1 MTAVNTH
8 TQMLE
13 NGLRELRHEMTS
25 NPLRST
31 IDIGTEAVIL
41 SGLKNKCQTSI
52 SNINKLYS
60 EAKFLGS
67 YLERLE
73 AKAYYDLETFDKN
86 PRKTSWFRRFGL
98 VASLIFIAG
107 YAYKELHPVD
117 FWIKVNPLLNY
128 MHYLKP
134 YLDQTIDYIVVN
146 GRLKN
151 QIPIVHRL
159 VPE

>member
-1 MTAVNTH
+1 MAAVNTH

-41 SGLKNKCQTSI
+41 SGLKDKCQTSI
-52 SNINKLYS
+52 NNINKLYS

-73 AKAYYDLETFDKN
+73 AKAYYDLETLDKN

-98 VASLIFIAG
+98 LASTLFVVG
-107 YAYKELHPVD
+107 YAYKELYPKD
-117 FWIKVNPLLNY
+117 FWIKVTPLLNS

-134 YLDQTIDYIVVN
+134 YLEQMIDFIVVN

-151 QIPIVHRL
+151 QGPIKL

>member
-1 MTAVNTH
+1 MAAVNTH

-41 SGLKNKCQTSI
+41 SGLKDKCQTSI
-52 SNINKLYS
+52 NNINKLYS

-73 AKAYYDLETFDKN
+73 AKAYYDLETLEKN

-98 VASLIFIAG
+98 LASTLFVVG
-107 YAYKELHPVD
+107 YAYKELYPKD
-117 FWIKVNPLLNY
+117 FWIKVTPLLNS

-134 YLDQTIDYIVVN
+134 YLEQMIDYIVVN

-151 QIPIVHRL
+151 QGPIKL

>member
-1 MTAVNTH
+1 MAAVNTH

-41 SGLKNKCQTSI
+41 SGLKDKCQTSI
-52 SNINKLYS
+52 NNINKLYS

-67 YLERLE
+67 HLERLE
-73 AKAYYDLETFDKN
+73 AKAYYDLETLDKN

-98 VASLIFIAG
+98 LASTLFVVG
-107 YAYKELHPVD
+107 YAYKELCPKD
-117 FWIKVNPLLNY
+117 FWIKVNPLLNS

-134 YLDQTIDYIVVN
+134 YLEQMIDYIHCSI
-146 GRLKN
+146 L
-151 QIPIVHRL
+151 L
-159 VPE
+159 FCLE

>member
-1 MTAVNTH
+1 MAAVNTH

-41 SGLKNKCQTSI
+41 SGLKDKCQTSI
-52 SNINKLYS
+52 NNINKLYS

-73 AKAYYDLETFDKN
+73 AKAYYDLETLDKN

-98 VASLIFIAG
+98 
-107 YAYKELHPVD
+107 
-117 FWIKVNPLLNY
+117 
-128 MHYLKP
+128 
-134 YLDQTIDYIVVN
+134 LDS
-146 GRLKN
+146 
-151 QIPIVHRL
+151 
-159 VPE
+159 